1 MSEKYNPPS
10 PPEKET
16 EFYSDI
22 VRRYETEVNRFVPG
36 YAEEI
41 VPLVT
46 GEVIRKAHNGAI
58 LDIGSGVGNLDEIII
73 DQGNPQSV
81 DLVEIS
87 KPMIEESRRR
97 LQDKNST
104 IRFHEISA
112 TEFDAEPESFEA
124 VLSNLVIH
132 NIQVQEKER
141 LIINIYRWLKKGGI
155 FVWTDLVSFSDPAE
169 LERCFEERK
178 RNALAMGATAEFAEE
193 NFKKEREGDHMITV
207 EQMTELLKQA
217 GFQDFEILWTKFNEV
232 VIRATK

>member
-1 MSEKYNPPS
+1 MPGRFNPSS
-10 PPEKET
+10 PPEKEKG
-16 EFYSDI
+16 FYSDI

-46 GEVIRKAHNGAI
+46 DEVIRKAHNGAI
-58 LDIGSGVGNLDEIII
+58 LDIGSGLGNVDEIII
-73 DQGNPQSV
+73 DQGSPQSV

-87 KPMIEESRRR
+87 EPMIEESRRR

-112 TEFDAEPESFEA
+112 TEFNAEPGSFEA

-132 NIQVQEKER
+132 NIPVEEKER
-141 LIINIYRWLKKGGI
+141 LVNNIYRWLKKGGI
-155 FVWTDLVSFSDPAE
+155 FVWTDLVSFSDSAE

-178 RNALAMGATAEFAEE
+178 RNAIALGATTEFAEE
-193 NFKKEREGDHMITV
+193 NFKKEREEDHMITV
-207 EQMTELLKQA
+207 EQMAELLKQA
-217 GFQDFEILWTKFNEV
+217 GFQDIEILWTKYNEV
-232 VIRATK
+232 VVRATK